1 MAVPQDSNDEKGLL
15 DTMNIIPIEDAGEKE
30 AMVLPSLVLKPENCT
45 PEAKRRISQSRR
57 FSISG
62 DSNTTDD
69 PLDYKRV
76 IHKKSTE
83 ELNQLRKA
91 CSNSYMFSGLDEILI
106 KAAFDAMYSK
116 NVKAGEIIIHQDD
129 EQADYFYV
137 IGNGIFEV
145 TQSDDMFDVS
155 LHTYEN
161 FGSFG
166 EMALLYN
173 NPRSATVTA
182 KTDGT
187 LWLLDRTTFR
197 HVLVRSQANRRR
209 RCASFIKTVPLF
221 KSLNEIQLSK
231 VADVLEIVQYEDMEY
246 VIRQD
251 SKGDSFYIIE
261 DGCAIATQFFDGSE
275 REIGRMGVGSFF
287 GERALLLNQTRA
299 ANIKVWADVTA
310 FWCFPKGKFVCFERL
325 RCLRMD
331 IASFKRIILAYDI
344 RHILEKHIKTYKPA
358 CSQDP
363 IVTNTFQV
371 ATIKD
376 IQDDSLE
383 DDLLD
388 DDDDYL

>member
-1 MAVPQDSNDEKGLL
+1 MAASRSEHGLL
-15 DTMNIIPIEDAGEKE
+15 ASRTMNIIPVEEDGKE
-30 AMVLPSLVLKPENCT
+30 ALVLPSLVLKPENCT

-76 IHKKSTE
+76 IHKKTTE
-83 ELNQLRKA
+83 ELNKLRKA

-106 KAAFDAMYSK
+106 KAAFDAMYCK
-116 NVKAGEIIIHQDD
+116 QVKAGEIIIQQDD
-129 EQADYFYV
+129 EVADYFFV
-137 IGNGIFEV
+137 IGDGVFEV
-145 TQSDDMFDVS
+145 TQSDDMFEVS

-173 NPRSATVTA
+173 NPRSATVKA
-182 KTDGT
+182 KTHGM
-187 LWLLDRTTFR
+187 LWLLDRVTFR
-197 HVLVRSQANRRR
+197 HVLVRAQADRRR
-209 RCASFIKTVPLF
+209 ESAHFLKTVPLF

-251 SKGDSFYIIE
+251 RKGDSFYIIKE
-261 DGCAIATQFFDGSE
+261 GCCIATQFFDRTE

-287 GERALLLNQTRA
+287 GERALLLNKPRA
-299 ANIKVWADVTA
+299 ANIKVWADT
-310 FWCFPKGKFVCFERL
+310 L
-325 RCLRMD
+325 RCYRMD
-331 IASFKRIILAYDI
+331 LACFKRIILSYDL
-344 RHILEKHIKTYKPA
+344 RHILETHIKSYKPA
-358 CSQDP
+358 TSLNP
-363 IVTNTFQV
+363 IVTNKFQS
-371 ATIKD
+371 APIKD
-376 IQDDSLE
+376 IADDSYDNEDE
-383 DDLLD
+383 DDLPD